1 MAKYN
6 SILYVAALL
15 STLVGTTAISHAQQ
29 PQYFEGIPSTEELKK
44 ALKPAPST
52 PEVRTRQVQ
61 LGTGQTQP
69 ANPAVTTPP
78 PPAAAVALGKVQFE
92 YNSARLT
99 PEAKQVLQRVA
110 EALKSGEL
118 QAYKYQIEG
127 HTDSR
132 GSANYNKQLSE
143 RRAQAVKTFLAQ
155 AGVNPSRLTAVGRGS
170 EAPYDK
176 EHPDSSVNRR
186 VEVVNLGQ

>member
-6 SILYVAALL
+6 SILCVAALL
-15 STLVGTTAISHAQQ
+15 STLVGAAAVSHAQQ
-29 PQYFEGIPSTEELKK
+29 PQYFENIPTTEELKK
-44 ALKPAPST
+44 ALKPAPAAS
-52 PEVRTRQVQ
+52 EVRTRQVQ
-61 LGTGQTQP
+61 LGTGQAQQP
-69 ANPAVTTPP
+69 TTTPP
-78 PPAAAVALGKVQFE
+78 PPAVALHKVQFE

-99 PEAKQVLQRVA
+99 PEAKEVLQRVA

-132 GSANYNKQLSE
+132 GSADYNKRLSE
-143 RRAQAVKTFLAQ
+143 RRAQAVKTFLTQ
-155 AGVNPSRLTAVGRGS
+155 VGVNPSRLTAVGRGS
-170 EAPYDK
+170 EVPYDK

-186 VEVVNLGQ
+186 VEVVNLGQQ